1 MIMNEDTV
9 IITVPAST
17 ANLGPGFDSVGLAL
31 NRYLQLEV
39 SKADEWSFYFEGKN
53 LEGISNTTDNL
64 IYEIADQIA
73 TIYKV
78 DLPACHVKVT
88 SEIPLGKGMGS
99 SAAAIVAGIQLA
111 NHLGALHLTREQVAE
126 HASSI
131 EGHPDN
137 AGASVYGGL
146 IIGTHGRQGTFITHG
161 ELNDVDII
169 MMVPSQQLLTKK
181 ARGILPEKID
191 FSEAIEA
198 SSVSNVLV
206 AALLTKNWP
215 LAGEMMIRDLFHQPH
230 RISLVPGLEKI
241 ISTIKD
247 YGAYGAALS
256 GAGPTLIVFAPV
268 GKAEEVIAKIKVNFP
283 DYIYEKVQV
292 DHVGEKIE
300 VIKAN
305 VVL

>member
-1 MIMNEDTV
+1 MIMSEDTV

-31 NRYLQLEV
+31 NRYVQLEV
-39 SKADEWSFYFEGKN
+39 TKANEWAFSFEGAN
-53 LEGISNTTDNL
+53 FEGIPNTTDNL
-64 IYEIADQIA
+64 IYKITDQIA

-78 DLPACHVKVT
+78 ELPPCHVKVK

-99 SAAAIVAGIQLA
+99 SAAAIVAAIQLT
-111 NHLGALHLTREQVAE
+111 NHLGGLNLTRAQVAE
-126 HASSI
+126 HASTI

-146 IIGTHGRQGTFITHG
+146 VIGTHGHQGTFITHG

-181 ARGILPEKID
+181 ARGILPEVIE
-191 FSEAIEA
+191 FSDAVQA

-215 LAGEMMIRDLFHQPH
+215 LAGEMMIRDLFHQPY
-230 RISLVPGLEKI
+230 RMSLVPGLEKI
-241 ISTIKD
+241 VSTIKD

-256 GAGPTLIVFAPV
+256 GAGPTLIVFAPK
-268 GKAEEVIAKIKVNFP
+268 GKAEEVIAKLKVNFSDF
-283 DYIYEKVQV
+283 DYEQVKV
-292 DHVGEKIE
+292 DHGGEKIE